1 MNFRSIV
8 AVSALTLTT
17 ISVPASVLAHTKV
30 VASIPA
36 QGATVSSVRNISM
49 TFSEALLGPTVG
61 VSIVMTAMPGMPD
74 HGEMQIRNFT
84 QFFWVSGG
92 LFAEMN
98 IHQIDEICWL
108 KDAWPA
114 TAHGIGGRMAN
125 KLRPNEMFV
134 IVPARWANNLVP
146 ILTAAPDVKGL
157 YEATRTAFHSA

>member
-17 ISVPASVLAHTKV
+17 ISVPSSVLAHTKV

-36 QGATVSSVRNISM
+36 QGATVSSMRNISM

-84 QFFWVSGG
+84 QSWSDGNRKLVLKLKKPLVIGTYDVRWQAAGADGHRMKGKVS
-92 LFAEMN
+92 
-98 IHQIDEICWL
+98 
-108 KDAWPA
+108 
-114 TAHGIGGRMAN
+114 
-125 KLRPNEMFV
+125 FV
-134 IVPARWANNLVP
+134 
-146 ILTAAPDVKGL
+146 VK
-157 YEATRTAFHSA
+157 